1 MKHGHP
7 TPMPPIAFC
16 HQLPP
21 AEARAWREALSAAD
35 PALPIVEFAELSAA
49 QRAGVEVALVA
60 NPDPATLNGLPGL
73 RWVQSLWAGVD
84 SLLPKVPA
92 AIPIVRMRD
101 PGMIET
107 MAEAVLTWTLYLHRE
122 LPQYLAQQARA
133 EWRQRPLRVASER
146 RVTLLGLG
154 DMGTAAAR
162 RLLQQ
167 GFPVRGYR
175 RAPAGAT
182 LVPCV
187 YGETGLDALL
197 AETDVLVL
205 LLPLTDATRGLIDAR
220 RLAQLPAGASLIN
233 FARGAL
239 IDDTAL
245 LATLDTG
252 HLDHAVLDVFAH
264 EPLPPKHPYW
274 HHPRVTVTPHV
285 SAPTPKAS
293 AAPIAA
299 ANLRRYLDTGEI
311 PAAVDRGRGY

>member
-1 MKHGHP
+1 
-7 TPMPPIAFC
+7 MPPIAFC
-16 HQLPP
+16 HQLSP

-60 NPDPATLNGLPGL
+60 NPDPAALTGLSGL

-84 SLLPKVPA
+84 SLLPRVPA
-92 AIPIVRMRD
+92 HVAIVRMRD

-133 EWRQRPLRVASER
+133 EWRQRPLRPAAER

-154 DMGTAAAR
+154 DMGMAAAR
-162 RLLQQ
+162 RLQQQ
-167 GFPVRGYR
+167 GFPVRAYR
-175 RAPAGAT
+175 RAPAET
-182 LVPCV
+182 TPVPCA
-187 YGETGLDALL
+187 YGAAGLDALL
-197 AETDVLVL
+197 ADTDVLVL
-205 LLPLTDATRGLIDAR
+205 LLPLTDATRGLLNAR
-220 RLAQLPAGASLIN
+220 RLARLPAGASLIN

-239 IDDTAL
+239 IDDAAL
-245 LATLDTG
+245 LDALDAG
-252 HLDHAVLDVFAH
+252 HLDHAVLDVFAT
-264 EPLPPKHPYW
+264 EPLPPEHRYW
-274 HHPRVTVTPHV
+274 RHPRVTVTPHV
-285 SAPTPKAS
+285 SAPTPKSS

-311 PAAVDRGRGY
+311 PSAVDRTRGY

>member
-1 MKHGHP
+1 
-7 TPMPPIAFC
+7 MPPIAFC

-21 AEARAWREALSAAD
+21 AEARAWREALSTAD
-35 PALPIVEFAELSAA
+35 PALPIVDVAELSDAE
-49 QRAGVEVALVA
+49 RARVEVAVVA
-60 NPDPATLNGLPGL
+60 NPDPAVLSTLTGLC
-73 RWVQSLWAGVD
+73 WVQSLWAGVD
-84 SLLPKVPA
+84 SLLPRVPEHV
-92 AIPIVRMRD
+92 PIVRMRD

-133 EWRQRPLRVASER
+133 EWRQRPLRPATER
-146 RVTLLGLG
+146 RVTILGLG

-162 RLLQQ
+162 RLLGQ
-167 GFPVRGYR
+167 GFPVRGHR
-175 RAPAGAT
+175 RVPAGAT
-182 LVPCV
+182 AVPCE
-187 YGETGLDALL
+187 YGDTGLDSRLPQ
-197 AETDVLVL
+197 TDVLVL

-239 IDDTAL
+239 IDDAAL
-245 LATLDTG
+245 LAALDTG
-252 HLDHAVLDVFAH
+252 HLDHAVLDVFAT
-264 EPLPPKHPYW
+264 EPLPSEHPYW
-274 HHPRVTVTPHV
+274 RHPRVTVTPHV
-285 SAPTPKAS
+285 SAPTPKSS

>member
-1 MKHGHP
+1 M
-7 TPMPPIAFC
+7 PMSPIAFC

-21 AEARAWREALSAAD
+21 AEARAWREALADAD
-35 PALPIVEFAELSAA
+35 PGLPIVEVSELDPS
-49 QRAGVEVALVA
+49 QRARVEVAVVA
-60 NPDPATLNGLPGL
+60 NPDPAVLADLPGL

-84 SLLPKVPA
+84 SLLPRVPP

-107 MAEAVLTWTLYLHRE
+107 MAEAVLAWTLYLHRE

-133 EWRQRPLRVASER
+133 EWRQRPLRPAADR
-146 RVTLLGLG
+146 RVTILGLG

-162 RLLQQ
+162 RLTQQ

-175 RAPAGAT
+175 RAD
-182 LVPCV
+182 
-187 YGETGLDALL
+187 GEARLDALL

-205 LLPLTDATRGLIDAR
+205 LLPLTKATCGLIDAR

-239 IDDTAL
+239 IDDDAL
-245 LATLDTG
+245 LAALDAG
-252 HLDHAVLDVFAH
+252 HLDHAVLDVFTS
-264 EPLPPKHPYW
+264 EPLPPEHRYW
-274 HHPRVTVTPHV
+274 RHPRVTVTPHV
-285 SAPTPKAS
+285 SAPTPKSS

-299 ANLRRYLDTGEI
+299 AHLRRYLDTGEI
-311 PAAVDRGRGY
+311 PAAVDRSRGY